1 MTNDAKSKRLDKIE
15 LQLTPKQWA
24 IRLADEMRRYASE
37 EDFLK
42 AILKGTYLQSQFR
55 IAFFALAQQ
64 AKLRWPED
72 IQKEEKLNR
81 KLRMEFQALMMLMN
95 NINRRIQ
102 IDAETNRLKGALQ
115 LSKLQTLI
123 LKNSLA
129 YTGLVE
135 TSSSS
140 QARLHLLPLLED
152 WADDSAKLLMEEIAY
167 KNAVQIIQESYLE
180 SHAFLYSD
188 NEIAFETAMRAVR
201 DAIAQFNEYLK
212 VKAILSSQESD
223 RQQQDADMANDM
235 LLERERS
242 LTINIDN
249 IEKCAENLVDLIV
262 QMWVKEAKLTANV
275 DILRETGKHE
285 DFIWEQFRK
294 KMGLEP

>member
-1 MTNDAKSKRLDKIE
+1 
-15 LQLTPKQWA
+15 
-24 IRLADEMRRYASE
+24 
-37 EDFLK
+37 
-42 AILKGTYLQSQFR
+42 
-55 IAFFALAQQ
+55 
-64 AKLRWPED
+64 
-72 IQKEEKLNR
+72 
-81 KLRMEFQALMMLMN
+81 
-95 NINRRIQ
+95 
-102 IDAETNRLKGALQ
+102 
-115 LSKLQTLI
+115 
-123 LKNSLA
+123 
-129 YTGLVE
+129 
-135 TSSSS
+135 
-140 QARLHLLPLLED
+140 
-152 WADDSAKLLMEEIAY
+152 MEEIAY